1 MEKYDNIGQI
11 GEGSYGMV
19 MKCRHKETGQLVAIK
34 KFLESEDDK
43 NVKKIAVRE
52 VKMLKQLRHENLIN
66 LIEVFRKKKRLY
78 LVFEFVD
85 HTVLD
90 DLEKFPTGA
99 DESYVKRVMWQVL
112 KGVEFCHSHNIIHR
126 DVKPENI
133 LVSKK
138 GVVKICDFG
147 FARAIAPPG
156 EVYTDYVATRWYR
169 APELLV
175 GDTNYGRAIDVWAV
189 GCLFSEML
197 TGEPLFPGE
206 SDIDQLYLITKCFG
220 SLISRHREIFSR
232 NPLFVGIRLP
242 EPRELESIDK
252 RYPQLASVTLDI
264 IKWSLRLDPSD
275 RPTCSQLLRHEFF
288 TKGGWADKFSAELK
302 AKVQKEMED
311 NPLVKNIV
319 AQAQE
324 SKVDKGKP
332 SSPEMPEVAAGVTSG
347 GDTTSGAEDTIPPPR
362 RDKEKERKIEREA
375 EKGSKVDKEKERDKI
390 EKERDREKVGKERD
404 KDRADKDRERLEK
417 VDKER
422 ERIDKERERLDRE
435 REKLDRERERLDK
448 ERDRD
453 ITDKEKDRDKVDK
466 EKEKKKKIKKDPL
479 LGQRE
484 KMRPERLADFNDMA
498 GAFTDVETL
507 RTPVTSQHSLLTSS
521 QTFKSGLS
529 PVRSK
534 GMLLST
540 KAERRASDALN
551 SPLGPLPG
559 SWGLQYQG
567 HQPPLGVQAQ
577 RLSPVHQQVTLGQ
590 PQPHPHP
597 QPPTQ
602 SQHSP
607 GQPPPPLSHQFSKL
621 AVGNSPVTNG
631 DTLHHRSKKIPLGH
645 QPIPPPPPPAST
657 TVPST
662 QNSPSLSKPSPL
674 RQLSRSKEAIIL
686 PSLKQGAEVL
696 DTKSPVSFGSHT
708 NLTNGSKGILLGAIP
723 QLAAVNN
730 GLKGPGVNI
739 QHSMFTSHT
748 TDRTNH

>member
-99 DESYVKRVMWQVL
+99 DESYVKKVMWQVL

-197 TGEPLFPGE
+197 TGEPLCPGE

-252 RYPQLASVTLDI
+252 RYPQLAPVTLDI

-288 TKGGWADKFSAELK
+288 TKAGWADKFSAELK
-302 AKVQKEMED
+302 AKVLKEME
-311 NPLVKNIV
+311 
-319 AQAQE
+319 E
-324 SKVDKGKP
+324 KP
-332 SSPEMPEVAAGVTSG
+332 SGEEHHCSSPGFKGGQREGVMSG

-362 RDKEKERKIEREA
+362 KDKEKERKIEREV
-375 EKGSKVDKEKERDKI
+375 EKGKVDKEKDRDKI
-390 EKERDREKVGKERD
+390 ERERDREKVGKERD
-404 KDRADKDRERLEK
+404 KDKVDKEREK

-435 REKLDRERERLDK
+435 KERLDRERERLDK
-448 ERDRD
+448 ESNRD
-453 ITDKEKDRDKVDK
+453 IADKEKDRDKV
-466 EKEKKKKIKKDPL
+466 EKEKKKKVKSCLPAQPPHL
-479 LGQRE
+479 LTDLQERALPSQVQGDA
-484 KMRPERLADFNDMA
+484 PEHEG
-498 GAFTDVETL
+498 GA
-507 RTPVTSQHSLLTSS
+507 TSQRDSY
-521 QTFKSGLS
+521 QPSGPS
-529 PVRSK
+529 ARIFGPA
-534 GMLLST
+534 T
-540 KAERRASDALN
+540 ARASAHPGGPRH
-551 SPLGPLPG
+551 SVCPLFI
-559 SWGLQYQG
+559 SM
-567 HQPPLGVQAQ
+567 
-577 RLSPVHQQVTLGQ
+577 STLGQ
-590 PQPHPHP
+590 PPPA
-597 QPPTQ
+597 PTQ
-602 SQHSP
+602 PLHSP
-607 GQPPPPLSHQFSKL
+607 GQPHTLPPAQPLHSPGSLLSCLISSASLRWSVALFS
-621 AVGNSPVTNG
+621 P
-631 DTLHHRSKKIPLGH
+631 TLLSDLCLTPGTKKIPLGH
-645 QPIPPPPPPAST
+645 QPGPPPPPPAST
-657 TVPST
+657 TVPSA

-696 DTKSPVSFGSHT
+696 DMKSPGSFGSHT
-708 NLTNGSKGILLGAIP
+708 KPHQWKQRHSPWELFHSL
-723 QLAAVNN
+723 QLCIAA
-730 GLKGPGVNI
+730 
-739 QHSMFTSHT
+739 
-748 TDRTNH
+748 